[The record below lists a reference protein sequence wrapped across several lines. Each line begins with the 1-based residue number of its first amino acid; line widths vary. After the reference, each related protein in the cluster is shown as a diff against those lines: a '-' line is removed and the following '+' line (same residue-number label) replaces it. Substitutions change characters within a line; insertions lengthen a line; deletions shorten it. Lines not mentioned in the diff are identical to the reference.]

1 MAMAPAHRL
10 SDKLSVFA
18 FALGVLVVIVGGAFA
33 AGYLIGRILL

>member
-1 MAMAPAHRL
+1 MATAPTHKL

-18 FALGVLVVIVGGAFA
+18 FAAGVLLVIVGGAFA

>member
-1 MAMAPAHRL
+1 MATAPTHRL

-18 FALGVLVVIVGGAFA
+18 FAFGVLVVIVGGAFA